1 MVNAAVANNSNNVAA
16 AKAANGANNEAVTE
30 AANNTATSQVVKTFA
45 LTVKRVQVIDTDD
58 TFVSVNLIFDKA
70 IPGFVRDEDGS
81 YFEADVD
88 HISFSRASITRQLCA
103 LNDLIATYRD
113 TSEGSFNRKQLSI
126 ILHGA
131 KLTIKR
137 TFHATGEVIDGRE
150 EALKRDQWFTDIVGV
165 SISKTASTLLLSA
178 LTLS

>member
-1 MVNAAVANNSNNVAA
+1 MENKMVNTTVANNSNNVAA
-16 AKAANGANNEAVTE
+16 AEAANGANNEA
-30 AANNTATSQVVKTFA
+30 ANASVVKTFA
-45 LTVKRVQVIDTDD
+45 LTVKRVQTIETDD
-58 TFVSVNLIFDKA
+58 SFVSVNLTFDKS
-70 IPGFVRDEDGS
+70 IPGFVRNEDGTYMES
-81 YFEADVD
+81 NID

-113 TSEGSFNRKQLSI
+113 ASEGAFNRKQLSI

-137 TFHATGEVIDGRE
+137 TLHAAGELIEGRE
-150 EALKRDQWFTDIVGV
+150 EALERDQWFTDIIGV
-165 SISKTASTLLLSA
+165 SISKTAATLLLNA

>member
-1 MVNAAVANNSNNVAA
+1 MENKNLNATVANNSNNVV
-16 AKAANGANNEAVTE
+16 ANGANEAVNEA
-30 AANNTATSQVVKTFA
+30 ATSQVVKTFA
-45 LTVKRVQVIDTDD
+45 LTVKRVQTIETDD
-58 TFVSVNLIFDKA
+58 SFVSVNLTFDKS

-81 YFEADVD
+81 YVEADVD

-113 TSEGSFNRKQLSI
+113 ASEGAFNRKQLSI

-137 TFHATGEVIDGRE
+137 TLHAAGEVIEGRE
-150 EALKRDQWFTDIVGV
+150 EPLERDSWFSEIVGV
-165 SISKTASTLLLSA
+165 SVSKTAATLLLNA

>member
-1 MVNAAVANNSNNVAA
+1 MENKMVNATVANNSNNVAA
-16 AKAANGANNEAVTE
+16 AEAANGANNEAVN
-30 AANNTATSQVVKTFA
+30 ASVVKTFA
-45 LTVKRVQVIDTDD
+45 LTVKRVQTIETDD
-58 TFVSVNLIFDKA
+58 SFVSVNLSFDKA

-81 YFEADVD
+81 YVEANVD

-113 TSEGSFNRKQLSI
+113 ASEGAFNRKQLSI

-137 TFHATGEVIDGRE
+137 TLHAAGEIIDGRE
-150 EALKRDQWFTDIVGV
+150 EPLERDSWFSEIVGV
-165 SISKTASTLLLSA
+165 SVSKTAATLLLSA
-178 LTLS
+178 LTLA

>member
-1 MVNAAVANNSNNVAA
+1 MENKNLNATVANNSNNVAVA
-16 AKAANGANNEAVTE
+16 EAANGANNEA
-30 AANNTATSQVVKTFA
+30 ANSQVVKTFA
-45 LTVKRVQVIDTDD
+45 LTVKRVQTIETDD
-58 TFVSVNLIFDKA
+58 SFVSVNLTFDKS

-81 YFEADVD
+81 YVEANVD

-113 TSEGSFNRKQLSI
+113 SCEGAFNRKQLSI

-137 TFHATGEVIDGRE
+137 TLHAAGEVIDGRDE
-150 EALKRDQWFTDIVGV
+150 PLERDQWFSDIVGV
-165 SISKTASTLLLSA
+165 SVSKTAATLLLSA
-178 LTLS
+178 LTLA

>member
-1 MVNAAVANNSNNVAA
+1 MENKIVNATVANNSNNVAS
-16 AKAANGANNEAVTE
+16 NGANNEA
-30 AANNTATSQVVKTFA
+30 ANSQVVKTFA
-45 LTVKRVQVIDTDD
+45 LTVKRVQTIETDD
-58 TFVSVNLIFDKA
+58 SFVSVNLSFDKA

-81 YFEADVD
+81 YVEANVD

-113 TSEGSFNRKQLSI
+113 ASEGAFNRKQLSI

-137 TFHATGEVIDGRE
+137 TFHAAGEIIEGRE
-150 EALKRDQWFTDIVGV
+150 EPLERDSWFSEIVGV
-165 SISKTASTLLLSA
+165 SVSKTAATLLLSA
-178 LTLS
+178 LTLA

>member
-1 MVNAAVANNSNNVAA
+1 MANENVNANVVNNSNASAVNETAS
-16 AKAANGANNEAVTE
+16 KATNE
-30 AANNTATSQVVKTFA
+30 AANQPTIKTFT

-58 TFVSVNLIFDKA
+58 NFVSVNLQFDKV
-70 IPGFVRDEDGS
+70 IPGFVKQEDGT
-81 YFEADVD
+81 YAEANVD
-88 HISFSRASITRQLCA
+88 HISFSRSAITRQLCA

-113 TSEGSFNRKQLSI
+113 ACEGAFNRKQLSI

-137 TFHATGEVIDGRE
+137 TLHVAGEVIDGRE
-150 EALKRDQWFTDIVGV
+150 DALERDQWFSEIVGV
-165 SISKTASTLLLSA
+165 AVSKTAAALLLNA